1 MLLNKY
7 FIRNSMGIQTST
19 LKSLLTL
26 KEEIRARD
34 PLFRV
39 FIDITISHIC
49 VALFPFHYTLC
60 TKIFLIFRNSG
71 FITYKPFFVVIKELW
86 LTMLHVVI
94 LLYDDNSL

>member
-1 MLLNKY
+1 M
-7 FIRNSMGIQTST
+7 FDRNSTGNHTNT
-19 LKSLLTL
+19 LRSLFTL

-49 VALFPFHYTLC
+49 IALFLFFYTLC
-60 TKIFLIFRNSG
+60 TKIFLIFHKSG
-71 FITYKPFFVVIKELW
+71 FVNYKLFLAMGFKVIKEMW

-94 LLYDDNSL
+94 LLYDDSSL